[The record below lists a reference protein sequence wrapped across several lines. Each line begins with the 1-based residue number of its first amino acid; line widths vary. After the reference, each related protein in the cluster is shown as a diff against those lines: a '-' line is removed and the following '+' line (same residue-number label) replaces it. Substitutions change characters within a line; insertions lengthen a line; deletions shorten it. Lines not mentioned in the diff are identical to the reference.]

1 MKDLIVIK
9 VGGNALDQL
18 TSEFFEQLT
27 TWRQAGKQIL
37 LVHGGGPMI
46 SKLCQKL
53 NVPVTKTDGVR
64 VTDEQTLA
72 LTKLVL
78 LGQTQPLLLQK
89 LSDHH
94 LNVQGLNAASNYL
107 LKGRYLDKDKYGQV
121 GAIIYVNQAA
131 LMAELKTK
139 IGVLAPLALTESGEW
154 LNVNADQAALA
165 VASKL
170 KAEKLYLLTDVA
182 GVLANGK
189 LVAKLSESTAAKLV
203 QKGII
208 TSGMFPKVKAA
219 LTAQRSGISQVFI
232 TNSLAKQGTQIE
244 SEE

>member
-107 LKGRYLDKDKYGQV
+107 LKGRYLDK
-121 GAIIYVNQAA
+121 
-131 LMAELKTK
+131 
-139 IGVLAPLALTESGEW
+139 
-154 LNVNADQAALA
+154 
-165 VASKL
+165 
-170 KAEKLYLLTDVA
+170 
-182 GVLANGK
+182 
-189 LVAKLSESTAAKLV
+189 AK
-203 QKGII
+203 
-208 TSGMFPKVKAA
+208 
-219 LTAQRSGISQVFI
+219 
-232 TNSLAKQGTQIE
+232 
-244 SEE
+244 

>member
-1 MKDLIVIK
+1 M
-9 VGGNALDQL
+9 
-18 TSEFFEQLT
+18 
-27 TWRQAGKQIL
+27 
-37 LVHGGGPMI
+37 
-46 SKLCQKL
+46 
-53 NVPVTKTDGVR
+53 
-64 VTDEQTLA
+64 
-72 LTKLVL
+72 
-78 LGQTQPLLLQK
+78 
-89 LSDHH
+89 
-94 LNVQGLNAASNYL
+94 
-107 LKGRYLDKDKYGQV
+107 
-121 GAIIYVNQAA
+121 
-131 LMAELKTK
+131 
-139 IGVLAPLALTESGEW
+139 
-154 LNVNADQAALA
+154 
-165 VASKL
+165 ASKL